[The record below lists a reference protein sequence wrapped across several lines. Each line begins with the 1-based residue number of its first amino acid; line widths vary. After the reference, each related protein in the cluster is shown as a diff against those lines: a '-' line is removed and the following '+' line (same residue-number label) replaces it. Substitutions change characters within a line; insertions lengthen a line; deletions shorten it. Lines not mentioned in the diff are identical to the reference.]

1 MSKSKKENMELL
13 VFEDDLSIVNML
25 KVFFERHK
33 YNVRSS
39 TTVSGGL
46 SLLAD
51 KQPDIIIMDWML
63 PDRSGIEAIRQIRR
77 EQRFNAIPIIM
88 LTAKSSEDD
97 TIMGLNNGADD
108 YVAKP
113 FSSKE
118 LLARVQANL
127 RRVPTAKDI
136 FRVDG
141 LEVDVES
148 HKVAIDE
155 SEISLGPIEFK
166 LLHFFIARQEKV
178 FSREQLLD
186 SVWGGNVYLDD
197 RTVDVHIR
205 RLRAKLE
212 PYGYENYI
220 KTVRGS
226 GYIFSKPKLNA
237 TH

>member
-1 MSKSKKENMELL
+1 MKENMEIL

-77 EQRFNAIPIIM
+77 EHRFNSIPIIM

-141 LEVDVES
+141 LEVAVES

-155 SEISLGPIEFK
+155 SEINLGPIEFK